1 MVMRNTRTLTAL
13 LQVLALAVLAI
24 AAEPSRATALT
35 LDFNGPG
42 SGSFQYGAYSED
54 GFRVYSML
62 LPTATGPAGTAFYQG
77 HYDRECG
84 IATTAPSECGNTTP
98 FAPNYDGTQW
108 LGTDPGSLRYFDA
121 GSSLLSAGNDHSL
134 IPRIRI
140 DRSGDL
146 FSLLD
151 FVNVRGG
158 YALTS
163 SAGGYIAPSIN
174 PANFGQQ
181 VLLAGNLW
189 SNISWL
195 ELTPLTDIGAPVGFD
210 NLNMNVPEPAPLA
223 LFLLALVGLGAL
235 RRRLV
240 R

>member
-1 MVMRNTRTLTAL
+1 MRNTRTLTAL
-13 LQVLALAVLAI
+13 LQVLALGVLATV
-24 AAEPSRATALT
+24 SQSSGATALT

-42 SGSFQYGAYSED
+42 SGSFQFDPYLED
-54 GFRVYSML
+54 GFRIQSL
-62 LPTATGPAGTAFYQG
+62 LVPTAAGPAGTAFYQG

-84 IATTAPSECGNTTP
+84 IAMTAPSECGHTTP
-98 FAPNYDGTQW
+98 FAPHYDGTQW

-121 GSSLLSAGNDHSL
+121 NGSLLSAGNDHAL

-140 DRSGDL
+140 DRSGEL

-163 SAGGYIAPSIN
+163 SNGGFIAPSIN
-174 PANFGQQ
+174 PANFGQL
-181 VLLAGNLW
+181 VFLAGNQW
-189 SNISWL
+189 ANISWL

-210 NLNMNVPEPAPLA
+210 NLNMNIPEPAPLA
-223 LFLLALVGLGAL
+223 LFVLALTGLGAL

>member
-1 MVMRNTRTLTAL
+1 MRNTRTLTAL
-13 LQVLALAVLAI
+13 LQVLALAVLATVSQ
-24 AAEPSRATALT
+24 PSRATALS

-42 SGSFQYGAYSED
+42 AGAFQYGPYLED
-54 GFRVYSML
+54 GFRIQSL
-62 LPTATGPAGTAFYQG
+62 LVPTALGPAGTAFYQG

-98 FAPNYDGTQW
+98 FAPNYDGTPW
-108 LGTDPGSLRYFDA
+108 LGTDPGSLQYFDA
-121 GSSLLSAGNDHSL
+121 NGTLLSAGNDHSL

-140 DRSGDL
+140 DRSGEL

-163 SAGGYIAPSIN
+163 SNGGFIAPSIN
-174 PANFGQQ
+174 PANLGQL
-181 VLLAGNLW
+181 VFLAGNQW

-195 ELTPLTDIGAPVGFD
+195 ELTPITDIGAPVGFD
-210 NLNMNVPEPAPLA
+210 NLNMNIPEPAPLA
-223 LFLLALVGLGAL
+223 LFALALAGLGAM